1 VRILLISDSYPPLV
15 GGATRAAKQLADA
28 MAARGHAVEVVT
40 VAQPGAAEREAE
52 GAVVVNRVRSTT
64 QRFPGLSED
73 PYRENAP
80 PYPDPEL
87 VARIRR
93 IVGRF
98 GPDVVHSYGWLTPS
112 AALALTGTDVP
123 MLLSIRD
130 YGNFCAKRTLFRD
143 GAPCDGPAPRKCLSC
158 AGSHYGALKGT
169 VATIAVLGSRGLI
182 RRRVRGLHS
191 CSGFAQEMAHRFL
204 ADPGESGLPDVSLP
218 DWRDPDPADPGPPA
232 APGAAGLPEANLLD
246 PDPPAEADPDR
257 PAGADPLPPA
267 DPSPPADPDPT
278 PAPEAADPEIL
289 AALPEQPFI
298 LFVGALR
305 KIKGIE
311 QLLAAYDRL
320 ADPSPLVLI
329 GGQAPD
335 TPPIPDG
342 VTVLGSVP
350 HPTVMAA
357 WDRALFGVFPSI
369 LPEPLGNVIHEA
381 MSRGRPVIGTHPGGH
396 AEMITDGETGFLVPS
411 NNVPALTSAMSRLI
425 TDPDLRESMGAKARE
440 SAERFTA
447 ATVVP
452 RFEQL
457 YREVAATR

>member
-28 MAARGHAVEVVT
+28 MAERGHAVEVVT

-143 GAPCDGPAPRKCLSC
+143 GQPCDGPAPRKCLSC
-158 AGSHYGALKGT
+158 AGSHYGPLKGT
-169 VATIAVLGSRGLI
+169 VATVAVLGSRGLI

-204 ADPGESGLPDVSLP
+204 VDPAAAGLPDAALP
-218 DWRDPDPADPGPPA
+218 DWRDPDP
-232 APGAAGLPEANLLD
+232 
-246 PDPPAEADPDR
+246 
-257 PAGADPLPPA
+257 PA
-267 DPSPPADPDPT
+267 D
-278 PAPEAADPEIL
+278 AADQEIL
-289 AALPEQPFI
+289 AALPDRPFI

-305 KIKGIE
+305 RIKGIE
-311 QLLAAYDRL
+311 QLLAAHARL
-320 ADPSPLVLI
+320 DDPPPLVLI
-329 GGQAPD
+329 GGRAPD
-335 TPPIPDG
+335 TPPIPAG
-342 VTVLGSVP
+342 VTVLGNVP

-396 AEMITDGETGFLVPS
+396 GEMIADGETGLLVPS
-411 NNVPALTSAMSRLI
+411 GNVPALTTAMQRLLA
-425 TDPDLRESMGAKARE
+425 DPDLRTSMGEKGRDA
-440 SAERFTA
+440 AERFTA
-447 ATVVP
+447 SAIVP
-452 RFEQL
+452 KFEQL

>member
-1 VRILLISDSYPPLV
+1 MPAQAETNLVIADPPSMRILLITDSYPPLV

-28 MAARGHAVEVVT
+28 MAERGHAVEVLT
-40 VAQPGAAEREAE
+40 VAQPAAAEREAE

-87 VARIRR
+87 VARIGRVVR
-93 IVGRF
+93 RF

-112 AALALTGTDVP
+112 AALALAGTDVP

-130 YGNFCAKRTLFRD
+130 YGNFCAKRTLFRN
-143 GAPCDGPAPRKCLSC
+143 GEPCSGPAPRKCLAC

-169 VATIAVLGSRGLI
+169 VATVAVLGSRGLI

-204 ADPGESGLPDVSLP
+204 VDPGAAGLPDADLP
-218 DWRDPDPADPGPPA
+218 DWRDPDP
-232 APGAAGLPEANLLD
+232 
-246 PDPPAEADPDR
+246 
-257 PAGADPLPPA
+257 PA
-267 DPSPPADPDPT
+267 D
-278 PAPEAADPEIL
+278 AADPEIL
-289 AALPEQPFI
+289 AALPEEPFV

-311 QLLAAYDRL
+311 QLLAAYGRL
-320 ADPSPLVLI
+320 TDPPPLVLI
-329 GGQAPD
+329 GGRAPD

-342 VTVLGSVP
+342 VTALGGVP

-381 MSRGRPVIGTHPGGH
+381 MSRGRPVIGTRPGGH
-396 AEMITDGETGFLVPS
+396 GEMIADGENGLLVPS
-411 NNVPALTSAMSRLI
+411 GDVPALAEAMARLLA
-425 TDPDLRESMGAKARE
+425 DPGLRDRMGARGRE

-447 ATVVP
+447 AAVVP
-452 RFEQL
+452 KFEAL
-457 YREVAATR
+457 YREVIAAGRTNPAR